1 MSTTTKPRI
10 AIACGGTGGH
20 LFPGVALAAQF
31 IKRGCDVMLLVSEKE
46 VDQQAVRDLW
56 GVETI
61 TLPAVGLTGKN
72 YLGFAL
78 AGYKSY
84 RQCKKL
90 FKERPPQAV
99 LAMGGF
105 TAAPPIMAGR
115 SAGAV
120 TFLHESNIVPGR
132 ANHHLSHFVK
142 TIFAGFSQIE
152 SQFPH
157 SDVAVLG
164 TPVRSQFSLRDATAA
179 RISLGLDPARPV
191 LLTMGGSQG
200 ATAINDLLIK
210 TVPQLAKLMPE
221 LQYLHLTGDNDEEKV
236 QRAYAENLRG
246 GFVVKPFL
254 NEMEMALSAAT
265 VAVSRAGASSLA
277 ELAALRVP
285 AVLIP
290 YPAATDNHQVL
301 NAREFERT
309 GAARV
314 LEQSEATPELLGQL
328 ILALAKNTTA
338 RQSLILALASWHRP
352 RAAEAIVEQV
362 LTAIREKPAS
372 NKV

>member
-254 NEMEMALSAAT
+254 NEMEMALFLITHNLGVVERPSPS
-265 VAVSRAGASSLA
+265 VA
-277 ELAALRVP
+277 P
-285 AVLIP
+285 A
-290 YPAATDNHQVL
+290 H
-301 NAREFERT
+301 
-309 GAARV
+309 
-314 LEQSEATPELLGQL
+314 
-328 ILALAKNTTA
+328 
-338 RQSLILALASWHRP
+338 P
-352 RAAEAIVEQV
+352 RSPNSPRCAC
-362 LTAIREKPAS
+362 PPF
-372 NKV
+372 